1 MADLPKD
8 KFEEAACFTNCAVDM
23 FEPFKV
29 KVKKKEVK
37 HYGAMFTC
45 LESWP
50 VHIEVSHSMT
60 TDSFIQSQYV
70 LTMDLTFLEQSK
82 S

>member
-8 KFEEAACFTNCAVDM
+8 KFEEAACFAYCAVDM

-29 KVKKKEVK
+29 KIKKKEVK
-37 HYGAMFTC
+37 HYGAIFTC

-50 VHIEVSHSMT
+50 VNR
-60 TDSFIQSQYV
+60 SF
-70 LTMDLTFLEQSK
+70 T
-82 S
+82 

>member
-8 KFEEAACFTNCAVDM
+8 KFEEAACFTYCAVDM

-50 VHIEVSHSMT
+50 VHKEVSHSMT
-60 TDSFIQSQYV
+60 TDSFTQSRRR
-70 LTMDLTFLEQSK
+70 LIAK
-82 S
+82 WGN